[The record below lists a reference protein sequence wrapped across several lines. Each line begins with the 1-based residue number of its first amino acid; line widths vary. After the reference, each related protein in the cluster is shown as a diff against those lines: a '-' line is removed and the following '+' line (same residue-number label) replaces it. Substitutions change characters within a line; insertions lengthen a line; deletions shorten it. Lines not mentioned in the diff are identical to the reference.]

1 MNTPTLGEHLD
12 TPIDVILGMWPE
24 VSQVFIRNH
33 MGCIGCAFARFHTLQ
48 EAFKIYQLDKEV
60 FIGQMRV
67 LMGPKDGLE
76 TSGA

>member
-1 MNTPTLGEHLD
+1 MNTPAVDEPLD
-12 TPIDVILGMWPE
+12 TPIEVILGMWPE

-48 EAFKIYQLDKEV
+48 DAFEIYRLDKEV

-67 LMGPKDGLE
+67 FMDSKGGLE
-76 TSGA
+76 PSEA